1 MSTPL
6 TPERSAQAQEPAG
19 GDELTTPERMMRRTG
34 QHVGGWFL
42 ARYIVGQLGIWIA
55 VMTPASVT
63 LAIRVGTLD
72 PDNKAASLSLIAG
85 MGAIAALLANPIAG
99 RLSDRSISRFGQ
111 RRPFILG
118 GMLVGIAATFVI
130 GSADNLLLV
139 GIGWFIAQ
147 AAFNTALSAM
157 FAVLPERVPSRM
169 RGRVSAFMGSGSQ
182 IGAVG
187 GTFLVQ
193 LTGTDG
199 VGMFL
204 APAVLGL
211 LLVGVFIFGLK
222 EARRT
227 REEVGPVRF
236 RDIPGAMWI
245 NPLRHRDFALAW
257 ISRFLLWVALALLT
271 TYKTYYLLDHVGLPI
286 EELPS
291 VLFTA
296 MLILASAIFVSSI
309 SAGWLSDIVKRRK
322 PFVIVAAV
330 VFASAMLVIA
340 FSDTFEG
347 FLIGVAIAGIGQ
359 GAYMGVDYALVS
371 ELLPDSATEAAKGMG
386 VFALSASVPQA
397 ISPVIAPLLLGVGS
411 VAAEPNYVS
420 LYIGAAVFA
429 LLAGLATLF
438 IRKSR

>member
-6 TPERSAQAQEPAG
+6 TPERDTQAQDSTDGE
-19 GDELTTPERMMRRTG
+19 ELATPELMKRRTG
-34 QHVGGWFL
+34 QRVGGWFL
-42 ARYIVGQLGIWIA
+42 ARYIIGQLGIWIA

-72 PDNKAASLSLIAG
+72 PNNKAASLSLIAG
-85 MGAIAALLANPIAG
+85 IGAIAALLANPIAG

-130 GSADNLLLV
+130 GSASSLLAV

-157 FAVLPERVPSRM
+157 FAVLPERVPSRL

-193 LTGTDG
+193 LTGTNG

-211 LLVGVFIFGLK
+211 LLVGVFIFGLR
-222 EARRT
+222 EDRRT
-227 REEVGPVRF
+227 REEVGPVRL

-257 ISRFLLWVALALLT
+257 MSRFLLWLALALLT
-271 TYKTYYLLDHVGLPI
+271 TYKTYYLVDHVGLSI
-286 EELPS
+286 EETPS
-291 VLFTA
+291 VLFIA
-296 MLILASAIFVSSI
+296 MLILASAIFVSSVI
-309 SAGWLSDIVKRRK
+309 AGWLSDIVKRRK
-322 PFVIVAAV
+322 PFVFVAAV

-340 FSDTFEG
+340 FSDTFAG

-359 GAYMGVDYALVS
+359 GSYMGVDYALVS

-397 ISPVIAPLLLGVGS
+397 ISPGIAPLLLGVGS
-411 VAAEPNYVS
+411 VAAEPNYVA
-420 LYIGAAVFA
+420 LYIGAAMFA
-429 LLAGLATLF
+429 LLASLATLF